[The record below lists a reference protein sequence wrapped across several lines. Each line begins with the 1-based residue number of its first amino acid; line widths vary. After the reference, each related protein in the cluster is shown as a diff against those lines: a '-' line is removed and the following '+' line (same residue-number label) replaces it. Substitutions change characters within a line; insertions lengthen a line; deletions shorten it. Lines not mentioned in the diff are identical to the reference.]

1 MALVN
6 CSVLNRTSNKTV
18 LPWSIMSVESGVT
31 VQQFYDEKVVCKL
44 PDELDLE
51 SAGLGKSKD
60 SLDKIEMS
68 LSLDSAIYMFGP
80 FLRYYTCS
88 RLHQLPGRLNE
99 VYTREL
105 WCGEPIEKLY
115 YTAKYIYCADTV
127 QSVPKDQCSAKP
139 EILIT

>member
-51 SAGLGKSKD
+51 SAWSRKIKRLKLKCRYLLTQLFICLDPFCATIPAVGSTNCLGASMRFIPENCGVV
-60 SLDKIEMS
+60 SQSRNSTTQPNISIVRTLFSQSRKI
-68 LSLDSAIYMFGP
+68 
-80 FLRYYTCS
+80 
-88 RLHQLPGRLNE
+88 N
-99 VYTREL
+99 V
-105 WCGEPIEKLY
+105 
-115 YTAKYIYCADTV
+115 
-127 QSVPKDQCSAKP
+127 VPSQRFS
-139 EILIT
+139 